1 MSLVLGEVDEIHSI
15 LFAVDGGL
23 HGVGGG
29 DGDCGDYGNREMLV
43 IG

>member
-1 MSLVLGEVDEIHSI
+1 MLMVDGDCDG
-15 LFAVDGGL
+15 AVDGGL
-23 HGVGGG
+23 HRVGGG

>member
-1 MSLVLGEVDEIHSI
+1 MAKMMLMGDGNCNG
-15 LFAVDGGL
+15 AADGGL

-29 DGDCGDYGNREMLV
+29 DGNCGDYGNREMLV